1 MSNFYFWQNY
11 FSHFFTIP
19 SYFDI
24 LFDLKSPQNLTGSKN
39 LKIILFLAYSEY
51 MNSSLYLNKPVKIV
65 LIFVQ
70 FKVSKQERQSYETNW
85 SQNNTVCFRGSLSS
99 KSFMTTVFFL
109 KKSDEAMRV
118 GNHKKV
124 PKIRTIFVN

>member
-1 MSNFYFWQNY
+1 MNEHVNNLFG
-11 FSHFFTIP
+11 FFDQKKCQI
-19 SYFDI
+19 
-24 LFDLKSPQNLTGSKN
+24 KKGKAVKKN
-39 LKIILFLAYSEY
+39 
-51 MNSSLYLNKPVKIV
+51 
-65 LIFVQ
+65 
-70 FKVSKQERQSYETNW
+70 YETNW
-85 SQNNTVCFRGSLSS
+85 LQKNTVCFRGSLSS